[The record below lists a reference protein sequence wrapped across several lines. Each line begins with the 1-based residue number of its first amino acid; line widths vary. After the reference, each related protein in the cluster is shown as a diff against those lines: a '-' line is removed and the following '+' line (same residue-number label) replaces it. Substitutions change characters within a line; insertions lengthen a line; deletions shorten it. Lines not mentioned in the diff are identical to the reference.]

1 MFEMLVGYI
10 WDASRT
16 QRASHA
22 QPRSS
27 PPAPPIPGAR
37 FEPYLASIVPPLLAH
52 AAHDVGIEATRV
64 EERDGQD
71 DDGINEVHY
80 APAPGGRGLV
90 KLVVNKAQLE
100 EKITALQVT
109 RRHCCHHHTL
119 HHHHHN
125 HHLHLTSPPHHPTSP
140 PHLQALYEYAAAAG
154 ASFVPFVQPVA
165 ERAAAEVEYKYHPS
179 VREAAAH
186 ALAGCYRA
194 LVVAARAGPPITGE
208 HVGQLLGAL
217 MKPLATALNH
227 EREAAAA
234 DAMLDVFHDVLRYE
248 RETPLGVIQP
258 TTLNAIVGLVKKQLE
273 EDGKRTS
280 ERRQAAADDDDDDEP
295 DEDELEAEFNLLS
308 TAGACVREILKLG
321 GAQALPTLETQLM
334 PHINGW
340 MAEVSDDAHRSLALV
355 AYADLIELAGKEN
368 MKKVVPPVLN
378 TALRLA
384 TVATADARLRQAAA
398 SAVGAAA
405 EHAGKLL
412 NRNAAAEAARALVAI
427 VTAADAKCAANV
439 GASSTAAL
447 AIGKLVVQYDA
458 W

>member
-1 MFEMLVGYI
+1 M
-10 WDASRT
+10 
-16 QRASHA
+16 
-22 QPRSS
+22 
-27 PPAPPIPGAR
+27 
-37 FEPYLASIVPPLLAH
+37 
-52 AAHDVGIEATRV
+52 
-64 EERDGQD
+64 
-71 DDGINEVHY
+71 
-80 APAPGGRGLV
+80 
-90 KLVVNKAQLE
+90 
-100 EKITALQVT
+100 
-109 RRHCCHHHTL
+109 
-119 HHHHHN
+119 
-125 HHLHLTSPPHHPTSP
+125 
-140 PHLQALYEYAAAAG
+140 
-154 ASFVPFVQPVA
+154 PFVQPVA

-234 DAMLDVFHDVLRYE
+234 DAMLDVFHDVLRFE
-248 RETPLGVIQP
+248 RETPLGVLQP

-340 MAEVSDDAHRSLALV
+340 MAELSDDAHRSLALV

-439 GASSTAAL
+439 GASETAAL
-447 AIGKLVVQYDA
+447 AIGKLVVHRGAALGAAAQESLQTFLEWLPLRSEDEEAQAATRCLTALIDA
-458 W
+458 DAATVMGADGANFPKVLAAVAAALEADSTGDELTAKLRAMVKAWHAADAARLAAGAAALPQPALREKVERAVAAA